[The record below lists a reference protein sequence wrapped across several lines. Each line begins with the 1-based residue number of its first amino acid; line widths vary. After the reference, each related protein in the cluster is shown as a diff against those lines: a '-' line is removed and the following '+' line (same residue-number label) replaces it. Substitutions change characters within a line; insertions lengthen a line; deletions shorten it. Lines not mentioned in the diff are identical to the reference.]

1 MEIVCLD
8 LEGVLVPEIWI
19 AFAEETGI
27 PELKRTTRDEPDY
40 DKLMK
45 YRLNILKE
53 HNVKSALLNLGGNVH
68 ALGSKPDGTPWK
80 IAIKNPLTNSNA
92 AVISIV
98 NKAVITSGA
107 YERYFIDDNGVKY
120 GHIIDPN
127 TGMPINNELLSV
139 SIIGKDAVLCD
150 ALSTSLFVMGLEKS
164 IEYWKKNN
172 DFDAV
177 FITKEIKTK
186 TIQKYY
192 INKLDIIAVIIILG
206 LAITIVIMNYGTNI
220 AVKHAVTDAA
230 THYFAS
236 DDFYRYST
244 LFSRESSDTIKWLN
258 TPYLMTGA
266 YVNTGIFLKLFK
278 GIIDETF
285 LVKLYFIFDM
295 FIWMLSGLLMYTA
308 LSTNFKNKKH
318 QILALVLTIFYMLA
332 YQLNSLF
339 AGFSYLGVG
348 LDIIIGIIIIMKSE
362 IKTNYKIS
370 SLFLLNLGIMFSYY
384 YFAPVL
390 FLAELWYIL
399 ATNKKQNIKIF
410 SKQNIFE
417 ILIALVIPGLIGVI
431 YFIGYP
437 LMQANNK
444 AFDYV
449 GAIATD
455 GFIYEDLIM
464 NIFPYLLLSEV
475 YIIYIAFKKKNTFI
489 DKLLYLT
496 VIFTLLIY
504 MLMKLEFVSSYYY
517 YKIYYMLFL
526 VLTVSSYEILKIFV
540 DKGKNVTIIVSGV
553 LIIYSFGIF
562 SAMIL
567 DKNWFVF
574 DIYLTNGEEIKDD
587 YALIKDKEFYLFEYY
602 NNNINTMQNDDT
614 LFCKTKGNTGRD
626 RWVYSITKNGNNLTN
641 ALTNDKITTV
651 EKFMENSKYHYFVL
665 LKNDYGGEYDKVQDE
680 VKRYNL
686 KILIQNSAG
695 MILEK
700 QDLAE

>member
-1 MEIVCLD
+1 MNIIYFLTSLALIISYLLLNKSEKKENLIHSVIISVILF
-8 LEGVLVPEIWI
+8 LTYNIFITQVMFFVH
-19 AFAEETGI
+19 
-27 PELKRTTRDEPDY
+27 LKST
-40 DKLMK
+40 
-45 YRLNILKE
+45 
-53 HNVKSALLNLGGNVH
+53 LLNL
-68 ALGSKPDGTPWK
+68 A
-80 IAIKNPLTNSNA
+80 
-92 AVISIV
+92 IV
-98 NKAVITSGA
+98 NIAFS
-107 YERYFIDDNGVKY
+107 
-120 GHIIDPN
+120 
-127 TGMPINNELLSV
+127 
-139 SIIGKDAVLCD
+139 
-150 ALSTSLFVMGLEKS
+150 
-164 IEYWKKNN
+164 
-172 DFDAV
+172 AV
-177 FITKEIKTK
+177 FITKEMKTK

-285 LVKLYFIFDM
+285 FVKLYFIFDM

-318 QILALVLTIFYMLA
+318 QRLALVLTIFYMLA

-390 FLAELWYIL
+390 FLAEFWYIL

-417 ILIALVIPGLIGVI
+417 ILIVLVIPGLIGVI

-455 GFIYEDLIM
+455 GFIYKDLIM

-504 MLMKLEFVSSYYY
+504 MLMRLEFVSSYYY

-651 EKFMENSKYHYFVL
+651 EKFMGNSKYHYFVL

>member
-1 MEIVCLD
+1 MNIIYILTSLALIISYLLLNKSEKKENLIHSVIISVILF
-8 LEGVLVPEIWI
+8 LTYNIFITQVMFFVH
-19 AFAEETGI
+19 
-27 PELKRTTRDEPDY
+27 LKST
-40 DKLMK
+40 
-45 YRLNILKE
+45 
-53 HNVKSALLNLGGNVH
+53 LLNL
-68 ALGSKPDGTPWK
+68 A
-80 IAIKNPLTNSNA
+80 
-92 AVISIV
+92 IV
-98 NKAVITSGA
+98 NIAFS
-107 YERYFIDDNGVKY
+107 
-120 GHIIDPN
+120 
-127 TGMPINNELLSV
+127 
-139 SIIGKDAVLCD
+139 
-150 ALSTSLFVMGLEKS
+150 
-164 IEYWKKNN
+164 
-172 DFDAV
+172 AV

-236 DDFYRYST
+236 DDFYRYTT

-417 ILIALVIPGLIGVI
+417 ILITLVIPGMIGVI

-504 MLMKLEFVSSYYY
+504 MLMRLEFVSSYYY

-651 EKFMENSKYHYFVL
+651 EKFMGNSKYHYFVL

>member
-1 MEIVCLD
+1 MNIIYFLTSLALIISYLLLNKSEKKENLIHSVIISVILF
-8 LEGVLVPEIWI
+8 LTYNIFITQIMFFVH
-19 AFAEETGI
+19 
-27 PELKRTTRDEPDY
+27 LKST
-40 DKLMK
+40 
-45 YRLNILKE
+45 
-53 HNVKSALLNLGGNVH
+53 LLNL
-68 ALGSKPDGTPWK
+68 A
-80 IAIKNPLTNSNA
+80 
-92 AVISIV
+92 IV
-98 NKAVITSGA
+98 NIAFS
-107 YERYFIDDNGVKY
+107 
-120 GHIIDPN
+120 
-127 TGMPINNELLSV
+127 
-139 SIIGKDAVLCD
+139 
-150 ALSTSLFVMGLEKS
+150 
-164 IEYWKKNN
+164 
-172 DFDAV
+172 AV

-192 INKLDIIAVIIILG
+192 INKLDIIAVIIILV

-390 FLAELWYIL
+390 FLSELWYIIV
-399 ATNKKQNIKIF
+399 TNKKQNIKIF

-417 ILIALVIPGLIGVI
+417 IIIALVIPGLIGVI

-455 GFIYEDLIM
+455 GFIYENLIM

-562 SAMIL
+562 SAMVL

-602 NNNINTMQNDDT
+602 NNNINTMQNGDT

-665 LKNDYGGEYDKVQDE
+665 LKNDYGGEYNKVQDE

>member
-1 MEIVCLD
+1 MNIIYFLTSLALIISYLLLNKSEKKENLIHSVIISVILF
-8 LEGVLVPEIWI
+8 LTYNIFITQVMFFVH
-19 AFAEETGI
+19 
-27 PELKRTTRDEPDY
+27 LKST
-40 DKLMK
+40 
-45 YRLNILKE
+45 
-53 HNVKSALLNLGGNVH
+53 LLNL
-68 ALGSKPDGTPWK
+68 A
-80 IAIKNPLTNSNA
+80 
-92 AVISIV
+92 IV
-98 NKAVITSGA
+98 NIAFS
-107 YERYFIDDNGVKY
+107 
-120 GHIIDPN
+120 
-127 TGMPINNELLSV
+127 
-139 SIIGKDAVLCD
+139 
-150 ALSTSLFVMGLEKS
+150 
-164 IEYWKKNN
+164 
-172 DFDAV
+172 AV
-177 FITKEIKTK
+177 FITKEMKTK

-285 LVKLYFIFDM
+285 FVKLYFIFDM

-318 QILALVLTIFYMLA
+318 QRLALVLTIFYMLA

-390 FLAELWYIL
+390 FLAEFWYIL

-417 ILIALVIPGLIGVI
+417 ILIVLVIPGLIGVI

-455 GFIYEDLIM
+455 GFIYKDLIM

>member
-1 MEIVCLD
+1 MNIIYILTSLALIISYLLLNKSEKKENLIHSVIISVILFLTYNIFITQVMFFVH
-8 LEGVLVPEIWI
+8 LES
-19 AFAEETGI
+19 T
-27 PELKRTTRDEPDY
+27 
-40 DKLMK
+40 
-45 YRLNILKE
+45 
-53 HNVKSALLNLGGNVH
+53 LLNL
-68 ALGSKPDGTPWK
+68 A
-80 IAIKNPLTNSNA
+80 
-92 AVISIV
+92 IV
-98 NKAVITSGA
+98 NIAFS
-107 YERYFIDDNGVKY
+107 
-120 GHIIDPN
+120 
-127 TGMPINNELLSV
+127 
-139 SIIGKDAVLCD
+139 
-150 ALSTSLFVMGLEKS
+150 
-164 IEYWKKNN
+164 
-172 DFDAV
+172 AV

-390 FLAELWYIL
+390 FLAQLWYIL

-504 MLMKLEFVSSYYY
+504 MLMRLEFVSSYYY

-526 VLTVSSYEILKIFV
+526 VLTVSSYEVLKIFV

-651 EKFMENSKYHYFVL
+651 EKFMGNSKYHYFVL

>member
-1 MEIVCLD
+1 MNIIYILTSLALIISYLLLNKSEKKENLIHSVIISVILF
-8 LEGVLVPEIWI
+8 LTYNIFITQVMFFVH
-19 AFAEETGI
+19 
-27 PELKRTTRDEPDY
+27 LKST
-40 DKLMK
+40 
-45 YRLNILKE
+45 
-53 HNVKSALLNLGGNVH
+53 LLNL
-68 ALGSKPDGTPWK
+68 A
-80 IAIKNPLTNSNA
+80 
-92 AVISIV
+92 IV
-98 NKAVITSGA
+98 NIAFS
-107 YERYFIDDNGVKY
+107 
-120 GHIIDPN
+120 
-127 TGMPINNELLSV
+127 
-139 SIIGKDAVLCD
+139 
-150 ALSTSLFVMGLEKS
+150 
-164 IEYWKKNN
+164 
-172 DFDAV
+172 AV

-390 FLAELWYIL
+390 FLAQLWYIL

-417 ILIALVIPGLIGVI
+417 ILITLVIPGLIGGI

-504 MLMKLEFVSSYYY
+504 MLMRLEFVSSYYY

-651 EKFMENSKYHYFVL
+651 EKFMGNSKYHYFVL

>member
-1 MEIVCLD
+1 MNIIYILTSLALIISYLLLNKSEKKENLIHSVIISVILF
-8 LEGVLVPEIWI
+8 LTYNIFITQVMFFVH
-19 AFAEETGI
+19 
-27 PELKRTTRDEPDY
+27 LKST
-40 DKLMK
+40 
-45 YRLNILKE
+45 
-53 HNVKSALLNLGGNVH
+53 LLNL
-68 ALGSKPDGTPWK
+68 A
-80 IAIKNPLTNSNA
+80 
-92 AVISIV
+92 IV
-98 NKAVITSGA
+98 NIAFS
-107 YERYFIDDNGVKY
+107 
-120 GHIIDPN
+120 
-127 TGMPINNELLSV
+127 
-139 SIIGKDAVLCD
+139 
-150 ALSTSLFVMGLEKS
+150 
-164 IEYWKKNN
+164 
-172 DFDAV
+172 AV

-390 FLAELWYIL
+390 FLAQLWYIL

-417 ILIALVIPGLIGVI
+417 ILIALVIPGMIGVI

-651 EKFMENSKYHYFVL
+651 EKFMGNSKYHYFVL

>member
-1 MEIVCLD
+1 MNIIYILTSLALIISYLLLNKSEKKENLIHSVIISVILF
-8 LEGVLVPEIWI
+8 LTYNIFITQIMFFVH
-19 AFAEETGI
+19 
-27 PELKRTTRDEPDY
+27 LKST
-40 DKLMK
+40 
-45 YRLNILKE
+45 
-53 HNVKSALLNLGGNVH
+53 LLNL
-68 ALGSKPDGTPWK
+68 A
-80 IAIKNPLTNSNA
+80 
-92 AVISIV
+92 IV
-98 NKAVITSGA
+98 NIAFS
-107 YERYFIDDNGVKY
+107 
-120 GHIIDPN
+120 
-127 TGMPINNELLSV
+127 
-139 SIIGKDAVLCD
+139 
-150 ALSTSLFVMGLEKS
+150 
-164 IEYWKKNN
+164 
-172 DFDAV
+172 AV

-390 FLAELWYIL
+390 FLAEFWYIL
-399 ATNKKQNIKIF
+399 VTNKKQNIKIF

-562 SAMIL
+562 SAMVL

-641 ALTNDKITTV
+641 ALTNDKITTI
-651 EKFMENSKYHYFVL
+651 EKFMEKTKYHYFVL
-665 LKNDYGGEYDKVQDE
+665 LKNDYDGEYDKVQDE
-680 VKRYNL
+680 IKRYNL
-686 KILIQNSAG
+686 KVLIQNSAG

>member
-1 MEIVCLD
+1 MNIIYILTSLALIISYLLLNKSEKKENLIHSVIISVILF
-8 LEGVLVPEIWI
+8 LTYNIFITQVMFFVH
-19 AFAEETGI
+19 
-27 PELKRTTRDEPDY
+27 LKST
-40 DKLMK
+40 
-45 YRLNILKE
+45 
-53 HNVKSALLNLGGNVH
+53 LLNL
-68 ALGSKPDGTPWK
+68 A
-80 IAIKNPLTNSNA
+80 
-92 AVISIV
+92 IV
-98 NKAVITSGA
+98 NIAFS
-107 YERYFIDDNGVKY
+107 
-120 GHIIDPN
+120 
-127 TGMPINNELLSV
+127 
-139 SIIGKDAVLCD
+139 
-150 ALSTSLFVMGLEKS
+150 
-164 IEYWKKNN
+164 
-172 DFDAV
+172 AV

-318 QILALVLTIFYMLA
+318 QRLALVLTIFYMLA

-390 FLAELWYIL
+390 FLAQLWYIL

-504 MLMKLEFVSSYYY
+504 MLMRLEFVSSYYY

>member
-1 MEIVCLD
+1 MNIIYILTSLALIISYLLLNKSEKKENLIHSVIISVILF
-8 LEGVLVPEIWI
+8 LTYNIFITQVMFFVH
-19 AFAEETGI
+19 
-27 PELKRTTRDEPDY
+27 LKST
-40 DKLMK
+40 
-45 YRLNILKE
+45 
-53 HNVKSALLNLGGNVH
+53 LLNL
-68 ALGSKPDGTPWK
+68 A
-80 IAIKNPLTNSNA
+80 
-92 AVISIV
+92 IV
-98 NKAVITSGA
+98 NIAFS
-107 YERYFIDDNGVKY
+107 
-120 GHIIDPN
+120 
-127 TGMPINNELLSV
+127 
-139 SIIGKDAVLCD
+139 
-150 ALSTSLFVMGLEKS
+150 
-164 IEYWKKNN
+164 
-172 DFDAV
+172 AV

-278 GIIDETF
+278 CIIDETF

-417 ILIALVIPGLIGVI
+417 ILITLVIPGMIGVI

-504 MLMKLEFVSSYYY
+504 MLMRLEFVSSYYY

-651 EKFMENSKYHYFVL
+651 EKFMGNSKYHYFVL

>member
-1 MEIVCLD
+1 MNIIYILTSLALIISYLLLNKSEKKENLIHSVIISVILF
-8 LEGVLVPEIWI
+8 LTYNIFITQVMFFVH
-19 AFAEETGI
+19 
-27 PELKRTTRDEPDY
+27 LKST
-40 DKLMK
+40 
-45 YRLNILKE
+45 
-53 HNVKSALLNLGGNVH
+53 LLNL
-68 ALGSKPDGTPWK
+68 A
-80 IAIKNPLTNSNA
+80 
-92 AVISIV
+92 IV
-98 NKAVITSGA
+98 NIAFS
-107 YERYFIDDNGVKY
+107 
-120 GHIIDPN
+120 
-127 TGMPINNELLSV
+127 
-139 SIIGKDAVLCD
+139 
-150 ALSTSLFVMGLEKS
+150 
-164 IEYWKKNN
+164 
-172 DFDAV
+172 AV

-390 FLAELWYIL
+390 FLAEFWYIL

-417 ILIALVIPGLIGVI
+417 ILIVLVIPGLIGVI

-455 GFIYEDLIM
+455 GFIYKDLIM

-496 VIFTLLIY
+496 IIFTLLIY
-504 MLMKLEFVSSYYY
+504 MLMRLEFVSSYYY

>member
-1 MEIVCLD
+1 MNIIYILTSLALIISYLLLNKSEKKENLIHSVIISVILF
-8 LEGVLVPEIWI
+8 LTYNIFITQVMFFVH
-19 AFAEETGI
+19 
-27 PELKRTTRDEPDY
+27 LKST
-40 DKLMK
+40 
-45 YRLNILKE
+45 
-53 HNVKSALLNLGGNVH
+53 LLNL
-68 ALGSKPDGTPWK
+68 A
-80 IAIKNPLTNSNA
+80 
-92 AVISIV
+92 IV
-98 NKAVITSGA
+98 NIAFS
-107 YERYFIDDNGVKY
+107 
-120 GHIIDPN
+120 
-127 TGMPINNELLSV
+127 
-139 SIIGKDAVLCD
+139 
-150 ALSTSLFVMGLEKS
+150 
-164 IEYWKKNN
+164 
-172 DFDAV
+172 AV

-390 FLAELWYIL
+390 FLAQLWYIL

-410 SKQNIFE
+410 SKKNIFE

-504 MLMKLEFVSSYYY
+504 MLMRLEFVSSYYY

-626 RWVYSITKNGNNLTN
+626 RWVYSITKNGNNLTK

>member
-1 MEIVCLD
+1 MNIIYILTSLALIISYLLLNKSEKKENLIHSVIISVILFLTYNIFITQVMFFVH
-8 LEGVLVPEIWI
+8 LES
-19 AFAEETGI
+19 T
-27 PELKRTTRDEPDY
+27 
-40 DKLMK
+40 
-45 YRLNILKE
+45 
-53 HNVKSALLNLGGNVH
+53 LLNL
-68 ALGSKPDGTPWK
+68 A
-80 IAIKNPLTNSNA
+80 
-92 AVISIV
+92 IV
-98 NKAVITSGA
+98 NIAFS
-107 YERYFIDDNGVKY
+107 
-120 GHIIDPN
+120 
-127 TGMPINNELLSV
+127 
-139 SIIGKDAVLCD
+139 
-150 ALSTSLFVMGLEKS
+150 
-164 IEYWKKNN
+164 
-172 DFDAV
+172 AV

-390 FLAELWYIL
+390 FLAQLWYIL

-489 DKLLYLT
+489 DKLLYST

-504 MLMKLEFVSSYYY
+504 MLMRLEFVSSYYY

-651 EKFMENSKYHYFVL
+651 EKFMGNSKYHYFVL

>member
-1 MEIVCLD
+1 MNIIYILTSLALIISYLLLNKSEKKENLIHSVIISVILFLTYNIFITQVMFFVH
-8 LEGVLVPEIWI
+8 LES
-19 AFAEETGI
+19 T
-27 PELKRTTRDEPDY
+27 
-40 DKLMK
+40 
-45 YRLNILKE
+45 
-53 HNVKSALLNLGGNVH
+53 LLNL
-68 ALGSKPDGTPWK
+68 A
-80 IAIKNPLTNSNA
+80 
-92 AVISIV
+92 IV
-98 NKAVITSGA
+98 NIAFS
-107 YERYFIDDNGVKY
+107 
-120 GHIIDPN
+120 
-127 TGMPINNELLSV
+127 
-139 SIIGKDAVLCD
+139 
-150 ALSTSLFVMGLEKS
+150 
-164 IEYWKKNN
+164 
-172 DFDAV
+172 AV

-390 FLAELWYIL
+390 FLAQLWYIL

-417 ILIALVIPGLIGVI
+417 ILIVLVIPGLIGVI

-562 SAMIL
+562 SAMVL

>member
-1 MEIVCLD
+1 MNIIYILTSLALIISYLLLNKSEKKENLIHSVIISVILFLTYNIFITQVMFFVH
-8 LEGVLVPEIWI
+8 LES
-19 AFAEETGI
+19 T
-27 PELKRTTRDEPDY
+27 
-40 DKLMK
+40 
-45 YRLNILKE
+45 
-53 HNVKSALLNLGGNVH
+53 LLNL
-68 ALGSKPDGTPWK
+68 A
-80 IAIKNPLTNSNA
+80 
-92 AVISIV
+92 IV
-98 NKAVITSGA
+98 NIAFS
-107 YERYFIDDNGVKY
+107 
-120 GHIIDPN
+120 
-127 TGMPINNELLSV
+127 
-139 SIIGKDAVLCD
+139 
-150 ALSTSLFVMGLEKS
+150 
-164 IEYWKKNN
+164 
-172 DFDAV
+172 AV
-177 FITKEIKTK
+177 FITKEMKTK

-285 LVKLYFIFDM
+285 FVKLYFIFDM

-318 QILALVLTIFYMLA
+318 QRLALVLTIFYMLA

-390 FLAELWYIL
+390 FLAEFWYIL

-417 ILIALVIPGLIGVI
+417 ILIVLVIPGLIGVI

-504 MLMKLEFVSSYYY
+504 MLMRLEFVSSYYY

>member
-1 MEIVCLD
+1 MNIIYILTSLALIISYLLLNKSEKKENLIHSVIISVILFLTYNIFITQVMFFVH
-8 LEGVLVPEIWI
+8 LES
-19 AFAEETGI
+19 T
-27 PELKRTTRDEPDY
+27 
-40 DKLMK
+40 
-45 YRLNILKE
+45 
-53 HNVKSALLNLGGNVH
+53 LLNL
-68 ALGSKPDGTPWK
+68 A
-80 IAIKNPLTNSNA
+80 
-92 AVISIV
+92 IV
-98 NKAVITSGA
+98 NIAFS
-107 YERYFIDDNGVKY
+107 
-120 GHIIDPN
+120 
-127 TGMPINNELLSV
+127 
-139 SIIGKDAVLCD
+139 
-150 ALSTSLFVMGLEKS
+150 
-164 IEYWKKNN
+164 
-172 DFDAV
+172 AV

-390 FLAELWYIL
+390 FLAQLWYIL

-489 DKLLYLT
+489 DKLLYST
-496 VIFTLLIY
+496 IIFTLLIY
-504 MLMKLEFVSSYYY
+504 MLMRLEFVSSYYY

>member
-1 MEIVCLD
+1 MNIIYILTSLALIISYLLLNKSEKKENLIHSVIISVILF
-8 LEGVLVPEIWI
+8 LTYNIFITQVMFFVH
-19 AFAEETGI
+19 
-27 PELKRTTRDEPDY
+27 LKST
-40 DKLMK
+40 
-45 YRLNILKE
+45 
-53 HNVKSALLNLGGNVH
+53 LLNL
-68 ALGSKPDGTPWK
+68 A
-80 IAIKNPLTNSNA
+80 
-92 AVISIV
+92 IV
-98 NKAVITSGA
+98 NIAFS
-107 YERYFIDDNGVKY
+107 
-120 GHIIDPN
+120 
-127 TGMPINNELLSV
+127 
-139 SIIGKDAVLCD
+139 
-150 ALSTSLFVMGLEKS
+150 
-164 IEYWKKNN
+164 
-172 DFDAV
+172 AV

-206 LAITIVIMNYGTNI
+206 LVITIVIMNYGTNI

-390 FLAELWYIL
+390 FLAEFWYIL

-417 ILIALVIPGLIGVI
+417 ILITLVIPGMIGVI

-651 EKFMENSKYHYFVL
+651 EKFMGNSKYHYFVL

>member
-1 MEIVCLD
+1 MNIIYILTSLALIISYLLLNKSEKKENLIHSVIISVILFLTYNIFITQVMFFVH
-8 LEGVLVPEIWI
+8 LES
-19 AFAEETGI
+19 T
-27 PELKRTTRDEPDY
+27 
-40 DKLMK
+40 
-45 YRLNILKE
+45 
-53 HNVKSALLNLGGNVH
+53 LLNL
-68 ALGSKPDGTPWK
+68 A
-80 IAIKNPLTNSNA
+80 
-92 AVISIV
+92 IV
-98 NKAVITSGA
+98 NIAFS
-107 YERYFIDDNGVKY
+107 
-120 GHIIDPN
+120 
-127 TGMPINNELLSV
+127 
-139 SIIGKDAVLCD
+139 
-150 ALSTSLFVMGLEKS
+150 
-164 IEYWKKNN
+164 
-172 DFDAV
+172 AV

-390 FLAELWYIL
+390 FLAQLWYIL

-504 MLMKLEFVSSYYY
+504 MLMRLEFVSSYYY

-651 EKFMENSKYHYFVL
+651 EKFMGNSKYHYFVL

-686 KILIQNSAG
+686 KILIQNSAV

>member
-1 MEIVCLD
+1 MNIIYILTSLALIISYLLLNKSEKKENLIHSVIISVILF
-8 LEGVLVPEIWI
+8 LTYNIFITQVMFFVH
-19 AFAEETGI
+19 
-27 PELKRTTRDEPDY
+27 LKST
-40 DKLMK
+40 
-45 YRLNILKE
+45 
-53 HNVKSALLNLGGNVH
+53 LLNL
-68 ALGSKPDGTPWK
+68 A
-80 IAIKNPLTNSNA
+80 
-92 AVISIV
+92 IV
-98 NKAVITSGA
+98 NIAFS
-107 YERYFIDDNGVKY
+107 
-120 GHIIDPN
+120 
-127 TGMPINNELLSV
+127 
-139 SIIGKDAVLCD
+139 
-150 ALSTSLFVMGLEKS
+150 
-164 IEYWKKNN
+164 
-172 DFDAV
+172 AV

-285 LVKLYFIFDM
+285 FVKLYFIFDM

-318 QILALVLTIFYMLA
+318 QRLALVLTIFYMLA

-390 FLAELWYIL
+390 FLAEFWYIL

-417 ILIALVIPGLIGVI
+417 ILITLVIPGMIGVI

-496 VIFTLLIY
+496 VIFTLLKY
-504 MLMKLEFVSSYYY
+504 MLMRLEFVSSYYY

>member
-1 MEIVCLD
+1 MNIIYILTSLALIISYLLLNKGEKKENLIHSVIISVILFLTYNIFITQVMFFVH
-8 LEGVLVPEIWI
+8 LES
-19 AFAEETGI
+19 T
-27 PELKRTTRDEPDY
+27 
-40 DKLMK
+40 
-45 YRLNILKE
+45 
-53 HNVKSALLNLGGNVH
+53 LLNL
-68 ALGSKPDGTPWK
+68 A
-80 IAIKNPLTNSNA
+80 
-92 AVISIV
+92 IV
-98 NKAVITSGA
+98 NIAFS
-107 YERYFIDDNGVKY
+107 
-120 GHIIDPN
+120 
-127 TGMPINNELLSV
+127 
-139 SIIGKDAVLCD
+139 
-150 ALSTSLFVMGLEKS
+150 
-164 IEYWKKNN
+164 
-172 DFDAV
+172 AV

-390 FLAELWYIL
+390 FLAQLWYIL

-455 GFIYEDLIM
+455 GFIYENLIM

-504 MLMKLEFVSSYYY
+504 MLMRLEFVSSYYY

>member
-1 MEIVCLD
+1 MNIIYILTSLALIISYLLLNKSEKKENLIHSVIISVILF
-8 LEGVLVPEIWI
+8 LTYNIFITQVMFFVH
-19 AFAEETGI
+19 
-27 PELKRTTRDEPDY
+27 LKST
-40 DKLMK
+40 
-45 YRLNILKE
+45 
-53 HNVKSALLNLGGNVH
+53 LLNL
-68 ALGSKPDGTPWK
+68 A
-80 IAIKNPLTNSNA
+80 
-92 AVISIV
+92 IV
-98 NKAVITSGA
+98 NIAFS
-107 YERYFIDDNGVKY
+107 
-120 GHIIDPN
+120 
-127 TGMPINNELLSV
+127 
-139 SIIGKDAVLCD
+139 
-150 ALSTSLFVMGLEKS
+150 
-164 IEYWKKNN
+164 
-172 DFDAV
+172 AV

-390 FLAELWYIL
+390 FLAQLWYIL

-417 ILIALVIPGLIGVI
+417 ILITLVIPGMIGVI

-651 EKFMENSKYHYFVL
+651 EKFMGNSKYHYFVL

>member
-1 MEIVCLD
+1 MNIIYILTSLALIISYLLLNKSEKKENLIHSVIISVILF
-8 LEGVLVPEIWI
+8 LTYNIFITQVMFFVH
-19 AFAEETGI
+19 
-27 PELKRTTRDEPDY
+27 LKST
-40 DKLMK
+40 
-45 YRLNILKE
+45 
-53 HNVKSALLNLGGNVH
+53 LLNL
-68 ALGSKPDGTPWK
+68 A
-80 IAIKNPLTNSNA
+80 
-92 AVISIV
+92 IV
-98 NKAVITSGA
+98 NIAFS
-107 YERYFIDDNGVKY
+107 
-120 GHIIDPN
+120 
-127 TGMPINNELLSV
+127 
-139 SIIGKDAVLCD
+139 
-150 ALSTSLFVMGLEKS
+150 
-164 IEYWKKNN
+164 
-172 DFDAV
+172 AV

-390 FLAELWYIL
+390 FLAEFWYIL

-417 ILIALVIPGLIGVI
+417 ILITLVIPGLIGVI

-504 MLMKLEFVSSYYY
+504 MLMRLEFVSSYYY

-651 EKFMENSKYHYFVL
+651 EKFMGNSKYHYFVL

>member
-1 MEIVCLD
+1 MNIIYILTSLALIISYLLLNKSEKKENLIHSVIISVILFLTYNIFITQVMFFVH
-8 LEGVLVPEIWI
+8 LES
-19 AFAEETGI
+19 T
-27 PELKRTTRDEPDY
+27 
-40 DKLMK
+40 
-45 YRLNILKE
+45 
-53 HNVKSALLNLGGNVH
+53 LLNL
-68 ALGSKPDGTPWK
+68 A
-80 IAIKNPLTNSNA
+80 
-92 AVISIV
+92 IV
-98 NKAVITSGA
+98 NIAFS
-107 YERYFIDDNGVKY
+107 
-120 GHIIDPN
+120 
-127 TGMPINNELLSV
+127 
-139 SIIGKDAVLCD
+139 
-150 ALSTSLFVMGLEKS
+150 
-164 IEYWKKNN
+164 
-172 DFDAV
+172 AV

-390 FLAELWYIL
+390 FLAQLWYIL

-504 MLMKLEFVSSYYY
+504 MLMRLEFVSSYYY

-651 EKFMENSKYHYFVL
+651 EKFMGNSKYHYFVL

>member
-1 MEIVCLD
+1 MNIIYFLTSLALIISYLLLNKSEKKENLIHSVIISVILF
-8 LEGVLVPEIWI
+8 LTYNIFITQVMFFVH
-19 AFAEETGI
+19 
-27 PELKRTTRDEPDY
+27 LKST
-40 DKLMK
+40 
-45 YRLNILKE
+45 
-53 HNVKSALLNLGGNVH
+53 LLNL
-68 ALGSKPDGTPWK
+68 A
-80 IAIKNPLTNSNA
+80 
-92 AVISIV
+92 IV
-98 NKAVITSGA
+98 NIAFS
-107 YERYFIDDNGVKY
+107 
-120 GHIIDPN
+120 
-127 TGMPINNELLSV
+127 
-139 SIIGKDAVLCD
+139 
-150 ALSTSLFVMGLEKS
+150 
-164 IEYWKKNN
+164 
-172 DFDAV
+172 AV
-177 FITKEIKTK
+177 FITKEMKTK

-285 LVKLYFIFDM
+285 FVKLYFIFDM

-318 QILALVLTIFYMLA
+318 QRLALVLTIFYMLA

-390 FLAELWYIL
+390 FLAEFWYIL

-417 ILIALVIPGLIGVI
+417 ILIVLVIPGLIGVI

-455 GFIYEDLIM
+455 GFIYKDLIM

-504 MLMKLEFVSSYYY
+504 MLMRLEFVSSYYY

>member
-1 MEIVCLD
+1 M
-8 LEGVLVPEIWI
+8 
-19 AFAEETGI
+19 
-27 PELKRTTRDEPDY
+27 R
-40 DKLMK
+40 
-45 YRLNILKE
+45 NI
-53 HNVKSALLNLGGNVH
+53 
-68 ALGSKPDGTPWK
+68 
-80 IAIKNPLTNSNA
+80 
-92 AVISIV
+92 
-98 NKAVITSGA
+98 
-107 YERYFIDDNGVKY
+107 
-120 GHIIDPN
+120 
-127 TGMPINNELLSV
+127 
-139 SIIGKDAVLCD
+139 
-150 ALSTSLFVMGLEKS
+150 
-164 IEYWKKNN
+164 
-172 DFDAV
+172 
-177 FITKEIKTK
+177 
-186 TIQKYY
+186 Q
-192 INKLDIIAVIIILG
+192 
-206 LAITIVIMNYGTNI
+206 IVIMNYGTNI

-318 QILALVLTIFYMLA
+318 QRLALVLTIFYMLA

-390 FLAELWYIL
+390 FLAQLWYIL

-475 YIIYIAFKKKNTFI
+475 YIIYIA
-489 DKLLYLT
+489 YP
-496 VIFTLLIY
+496 
-504 MLMKLEFVSSYYY
+504 
-517 YKIYYMLFL
+517 
-526 VLTVSSYEILKIFV
+526 
-540 DKGKNVTIIVSGV
+540 
-553 LIIYSFGIF
+553 
-562 SAMIL
+562 A
-567 DKNWFVF
+567 
-574 DIYLTNGEEIKDD
+574 
-587 YALIKDKEFYLFEYY
+587 
-602 NNNINTMQNDDT
+602 
-614 LFCKTKGNTGRD
+614 R
-626 RWVYSITKNGNNLTN
+626 RWWLHDC
-641 ALTNDKITTV
+641 L
-651 EKFMENSKYHYFVL
+651 
-665 LKNDYGGEYDKVQDE
+665 
-680 VKRYNL
+680 
-686 KILIQNSAG
+686 
-695 MILEK
+695 
-700 QDLAE
+700 

>member
-1 MEIVCLD
+1 MNIIYILTSLALIISYLLLNKSEKKENLIHSVIISVILF
-8 LEGVLVPEIWI
+8 LTYNIFITQVMFFVH
-19 AFAEETGI
+19 
-27 PELKRTTRDEPDY
+27 LKST
-40 DKLMK
+40 
-45 YRLNILKE
+45 
-53 HNVKSALLNLGGNVH
+53 LLNL
-68 ALGSKPDGTPWK
+68 A
-80 IAIKNPLTNSNA
+80 
-92 AVISIV
+92 IV
-98 NKAVITSGA
+98 NIAFS
-107 YERYFIDDNGVKY
+107 
-120 GHIIDPN
+120 
-127 TGMPINNELLSV
+127 
-139 SIIGKDAVLCD
+139 
-150 ALSTSLFVMGLEKS
+150 
-164 IEYWKKNN
+164 
-172 DFDAV
+172 AV

-266 YVNTGIFLKLFK
+266 YVNTGIFLKIFK

-285 LVKLYFIFDM
+285 FVKLYFIFDM

-318 QILALVLTIFYMLA
+318 QRLALVLTIFYMLA

-390 FLAELWYIL
+390 FLAEFWYIL

-417 ILIALVIPGLIGVI
+417 ILITLVIPGMIGVI

-504 MLMKLEFVSSYYY
+504 MLMRLEFVSSYYY

>member
-1 MEIVCLD
+1 MNIIYILTSLALIISYLLLNKSEKKENLIHSVIISVILFLTYNIFITQVMFFVH
-8 LEGVLVPEIWI
+8 LES
-19 AFAEETGI
+19 T
-27 PELKRTTRDEPDY
+27 
-40 DKLMK
+40 
-45 YRLNILKE
+45 
-53 HNVKSALLNLGGNVH
+53 LLNL
-68 ALGSKPDGTPWK
+68 A
-80 IAIKNPLTNSNA
+80 
-92 AVISIV
+92 IV
-98 NKAVITSGA
+98 NIAFS
-107 YERYFIDDNGVKY
+107 
-120 GHIIDPN
+120 
-127 TGMPINNELLSV
+127 
-139 SIIGKDAVLCD
+139 
-150 ALSTSLFVMGLEKS
+150 
-164 IEYWKKNN
+164 
-172 DFDAV
+172 AV

-285 LVKLYFIFDM
+285 FVKLYFIFDM

-318 QILALVLTIFYMLA
+318 QILALVLTIFYILA

-390 FLAELWYIL
+390 FLAQLWYIL

-417 ILIALVIPGLIGVI
+417 ILIVLVIPGLIGVI

-455 GFIYEDLIM
+455 GFIYKDLIM

-496 VIFTLLIY
+496 IIFTLLIY
-504 MLMKLEFVSSYYY
+504 MLMRLEFVSSYYY

-651 EKFMENSKYHYFVL
+651 EKFMENLKYHYFVL

>member
-1 MEIVCLD
+1 MNIIYILTSLALIISYLLLNKSEKKENLIHSVIISVILF
-8 LEGVLVPEIWI
+8 LTYNIFI
-19 AFAEETGI
+19 AQVMFFVH
-27 PELKRTTRDEPDY
+27 LKST
-40 DKLMK
+40 
-45 YRLNILKE
+45 
-53 HNVKSALLNLGGNVH
+53 LLNL
-68 ALGSKPDGTPWK
+68 A
-80 IAIKNPLTNSNA
+80 
-92 AVISIV
+92 IV
-98 NKAVITSGA
+98 NIAFS
-107 YERYFIDDNGVKY
+107 
-120 GHIIDPN
+120 
-127 TGMPINNELLSV
+127 
-139 SIIGKDAVLCD
+139 
-150 ALSTSLFVMGLEKS
+150 
-164 IEYWKKNN
+164 
-172 DFDAV
+172 AV

-390 FLAELWYIL
+390 FLAEFWYIL

-417 ILIALVIPGLIGVI
+417 ILITLVIPGMIGVI

-504 MLMKLEFVSSYYY
+504 MLMRLEFVSSYYY

-651 EKFMENSKYHYFVL
+651 EKFMGNSKYHYFVL

>member
-1 MEIVCLD
+1 MNIIYILTSLALIISYLLLNKSEKKENLIHSVIISVILF
-8 LEGVLVPEIWI
+8 LTYNIFITQVMFFVH
-19 AFAEETGI
+19 
-27 PELKRTTRDEPDY
+27 LKST
-40 DKLMK
+40 
-45 YRLNILKE
+45 
-53 HNVKSALLNLGGNVH
+53 LLNL
-68 ALGSKPDGTPWK
+68 A
-80 IAIKNPLTNSNA
+80 
-92 AVISIV
+92 IV
-98 NKAVITSGA
+98 NIAFS
-107 YERYFIDDNGVKY
+107 
-120 GHIIDPN
+120 
-127 TGMPINNELLSV
+127 
-139 SIIGKDAVLCD
+139 
-150 ALSTSLFVMGLEKS
+150 
-164 IEYWKKNN
+164 
-172 DFDAV
+172 AV

-318 QILALVLTIFYMLA
+318 QRLALVLTIFYMLA

-390 FLAELWYIL
+390 FLAEFWYIL

-417 ILIALVIPGLIGVI
+417 ILITLVIPGMIGVI

-504 MLMKLEFVSSYYY
+504 MLMRLEFVSSYYY

-651 EKFMENSKYHYFVL
+651 EKFMGNSKYHYFVL

>member
-1 MEIVCLD
+1 MNIIYILTSLALIISYLLLNKSEKKENLIHSVIISVILF
-8 LEGVLVPEIWI
+8 LTYNIFITQVMFFVH
-19 AFAEETGI
+19 
-27 PELKRTTRDEPDY
+27 LKST
-40 DKLMK
+40 
-45 YRLNILKE
+45 
-53 HNVKSALLNLGGNVH
+53 LLNL
-68 ALGSKPDGTPWK
+68 A
-80 IAIKNPLTNSNA
+80 
-92 AVISIV
+92 IV
-98 NKAVITSGA
+98 NIAFS
-107 YERYFIDDNGVKY
+107 
-120 GHIIDPN
+120 
-127 TGMPINNELLSV
+127 
-139 SIIGKDAVLCD
+139 
-150 ALSTSLFVMGLEKS
+150 
-164 IEYWKKNN
+164 
-172 DFDAV
+172 AV

-390 FLAELWYIL
+390 FLAEFWYIL

-417 ILIALVIPGLIGVI
+417 ILITLVIPGMIGVI

-504 MLMKLEFVSSYYY
+504 MLMRLEFVSSYYY

-651 EKFMENSKYHYFVL
+651 EKFMGNSKYHYFVL

>member
-1 MEIVCLD
+1 MNIIYILTSLALIISYLLLNKSEKKENLIHSVIISVILF
-8 LEGVLVPEIWI
+8 LTYNIFITQVMFFVH
-19 AFAEETGI
+19 
-27 PELKRTTRDEPDY
+27 LKST
-40 DKLMK
+40 
-45 YRLNILKE
+45 
-53 HNVKSALLNLGGNVH
+53 LLNL
-68 ALGSKPDGTPWK
+68 A
-80 IAIKNPLTNSNA
+80 
-92 AVISIV
+92 IV
-98 NKAVITSGA
+98 NIAFS
-107 YERYFIDDNGVKY
+107 
-120 GHIIDPN
+120 
-127 TGMPINNELLSV
+127 
-139 SIIGKDAVLCD
+139 
-150 ALSTSLFVMGLEKS
+150 
-164 IEYWKKNN
+164 
-172 DFDAV
+172 AV
-177 FITKEIKTK
+177 FITK

-417 ILIALVIPGLIGVI
+417 ILITLVIPGMIGVI

-504 MLMKLEFVSSYYY
+504 MLMRLEFVSSYYY

-651 EKFMENSKYHYFVL
+651 EKFMGNSKYHYFVL

>member
-1 MEIVCLD
+1 MNIIYILTSLALIISYLLLNKSEKKENLIHSVIISVILF
-8 LEGVLVPEIWI
+8 LTYNIFITQVMFFVH
-19 AFAEETGI
+19 
-27 PELKRTTRDEPDY
+27 LKST
-40 DKLMK
+40 
-45 YRLNILKE
+45 
-53 HNVKSALLNLGGNVH
+53 LLNL
-68 ALGSKPDGTPWK
+68 A
-80 IAIKNPLTNSNA
+80 
-92 AVISIV
+92 IV
-98 NKAVITSGA
+98 NIAFS
-107 YERYFIDDNGVKY
+107 
-120 GHIIDPN
+120 
-127 TGMPINNELLSV
+127 
-139 SIIGKDAVLCD
+139 
-150 ALSTSLFVMGLEKS
+150 
-164 IEYWKKNN
+164 
-172 DFDAV
+172 AV

-390 FLAELWYIL
+390 FLAQLWYIL

-651 EKFMENSKYHYFVL
+651 EKFMENSKYNYFVL

>member
-1 MEIVCLD
+1 MNIIYILTSLALIISYLLLNKSEKKENLIHSVIISVILF
-8 LEGVLVPEIWI
+8 LTYNIFITQVMFFVH
-19 AFAEETGI
+19 
-27 PELKRTTRDEPDY
+27 LKST
-40 DKLMK
+40 
-45 YRLNILKE
+45 
-53 HNVKSALLNLGGNVH
+53 LLNL
-68 ALGSKPDGTPWK
+68 A
-80 IAIKNPLTNSNA
+80 
-92 AVISIV
+92 IV
-98 NKAVITSGA
+98 NIAFS
-107 YERYFIDDNGVKY
+107 
-120 GHIIDPN
+120 
-127 TGMPINNELLSV
+127 
-139 SIIGKDAVLCD
+139 
-150 ALSTSLFVMGLEKS
+150 
-164 IEYWKKNN
+164 
-172 DFDAV
+172 AV

-285 LVKLYFIFDM
+285 FVKLYFIFDM

-318 QILALVLTIFYMLA
+318 QILALVLTIFYILA

-390 FLAELWYIL
+390 FLAEFWYIL

-417 ILIALVIPGLIGVI
+417 ILIALVIPGMIGVI

-464 NIFPYLLLSEV
+464 NIFLYLLLSEV

-504 MLMKLEFVSSYYY
+504 MLMRLEFASSYYY